1 MSDDSFPPIR
11 TQRLTLRR
19 AEAQDAAPLAAL
31 MSDAISARLAS
42 WPMPWTA
49 ERMAARITEWRPIG
63 LICVVER
70 AADGALVGWVHALRA
85 PEDAARA
92 SMGWWCAEAH
102 QGHGYIREAAAALL
116 PVAFERLGVAVVEAG
131 AQPDNHASFAVMRAL
146 GMAPV
151 GTRFTYVPA
160 RGRHERTLFHEI
172 RRAQP
177 PGRRG
182 LRPGTKAASNDGDRK
197 GESPCP

>member
-11 TQRLTLRR
+11 TQRLVLRR
-19 AEAQDAAPLAAL
+19 AETPDAAPLAAL

-42 WPMPWTA
+42 WPMPWTE
-49 ERMAARITEWRPIG
+49 ERMAARIAEWRLIG
-63 LICVVER
+63 LSCVVER
-70 AADGALVGWVHALRA
+70 ATDGALVGWVHALRA

-151 GTRFTYVPA
+151 GGRLAYVLA
-160 RGRHERTLFHEI
+160 RGQYERTLFHEM
-172 RRAQP
+172 RRAAP
-177 PGRRG
+177 PAGRD
-182 LRPGTKAASNDGDRK
+182 LRPPALGASNDADRE
-197 GESPCP
+197 GESSCP